1 MNVERRT
8 AIIDK
13 RADAILFRLSAFV
26 MMVVMMVFMLMLV
39 LMFMFMLML
48 MVMLVFMFMVLVI
61 VVMMMLF
68 CLNLIQR
75 TLYLANPCRRRC
87 HTFEMKHP
95 CVDYLVKVDL
105 RIVAF
110 YYLGL
115 RLNCLDDGL
124 DALQLVW
131 ADHRCLVEQNDVA
144 EFNLLDYQIL
154 NIFLADI
161 LARKIVAAAK
171 LVLQSQRVDDRHNAV
186 KTGDAILAVCLAETR
201 D

>member
-13 RADAILFRLSAFV
+13 RADAVLFRLSAFV
-26 MMVVMMVFMLMLV
+26 MMVVMMVFMLV
-39 LMFMFMLML
+39 FMLML
-48 MVMLVFMFMVLVI
+48 VLVLMLVFMVLFI

-105 RIVAF
+105 RIVAI

-124 DALQLVW
+124 DALKLVW

-144 EFNLLDYQIL
+144 EFNLLDYQIF

-171 LVLQSQRVDDRHNAV
+171 LVLQSQHVDDRHNAV

>member
-1 MNVERRT
+1 
-8 AIIDK
+8 
-13 RADAILFRLSAFV
+13 
-26 MMVVMMVFMLMLV
+26 
-39 LMFMFMLML
+39 
-48 MVMLVFMFMVLVI
+48 
-61 VVMMMLF
+61 
-68 CLNLIQR
+68 
-75 TLYLANPCRRRC
+75 
-87 HTFEMKHP
+87 MKHP
-95 CVDYLVKVDL
+95 CVDYLLKADL
-105 RIVAF
+105 RIVAI

-131 ADHRCLVEQNDVA
+131 TDHRCLVEQNDVA
-144 EFNLLDYQIL
+144 EFNLLDYQIF

>member
-1 MNVERRT
+1 
-8 AIIDK
+8 
-13 RADAILFRLSAFV
+13 
-26 MMVVMMVFMLMLV
+26 
-39 LMFMFMLML
+39 
-48 MVMLVFMFMVLVI
+48 
-61 VVMMMLF
+61 
-68 CLNLIQR
+68 
-75 TLYLANPCRRRC
+75 
-87 HTFEMKHP
+87 MKHP

-144 EFNLLDYQIL
+144 EFNLLDYQIF

-161 LARKIVAAAK
+161 LARKFVAAAK

>member
-1 MNVERRT
+1 
-8 AIIDK
+8 
-13 RADAILFRLSAFV
+13 
-26 MMVVMMVFMLMLV
+26 MVFMLVLMFLVMLMLMLMLV
-39 LMFMFMLML
+39 LMILI
-48 MVMLVFMFMVLVI
+48 LVI
-61 VVMMMLF
+61 VVMMLF

-110 YYLGL
+110 YSLGL

-171 LVLQSQRVDDRHNAV
+171 LVLQSQRVDDRHNTV

>member
-13 RADAILFRLSAFV
+13 RADAVLFRLSAFV
-26 MMVVMMVFMLMLV
+26 MMVVMMVFMLV
-39 LMFMFMLML
+39 LMFLVMLML
-48 MVMLVFMFMVLVI
+48 MLMVLVI

-154 NIFLADI
+154 NILLADI